1 MKSLHLKPQIVNG
14 NDKTYLLRQQFL
26 IGAMRALLN
35 ILDPVL
41 RKAAGAN
48 QLVLALVALSRPSLK
63 LYRALFSNFD
73 VLLGFFD
80 FFSFIL
86 DSLQLLK
93 IERAIKNSLDLVMD
107 PVGSLVEVLNT
118 FVVNQF
124 SIAFLLLVQ
133 MCFDSG
139 SHFIWIDFQ
148 RNWTVI
154 GWHLLICVAHLRQIF
169 V

>member
-1 MKSLHLKPQIVNG
+1 
-14 NDKTYLLRQQFL
+14 
-26 IGAMRALLN
+26 MRALLN
-35 ILDPVL
+35 VLDPVL
-41 RKAAGAN
+41 REAAGTN

-73 VLLGFFD
+73 VLLGFLD

-93 IERAIKNSLDLVMD
+93 IKRTIKNSLDLVMD

-133 MCFDSG
+133 MCFHSG

-148 RNWTVI
+148 RNGTVV
-154 GWHLLICVAHLRQIF
+154 GKLLLICVAHLRQIF